1 MSQFELVIF
10 DCDGVLVDS
19 EGITTRVLAA
29 MLNEMG
35 LDVSAEKL
43 YDSFHG
49 RSLAQWLALIADM
62 SAKPLPETFVP
73 ALRERAAAALWA
85 EVTPIAG
92 IADVLARLEIPFCVA
107 SSGDYEK
114 MKLTLGKTGLL
125 AWFGANIFSIADVEK
140 PKPAPDIYLHAA
152 RQMGVD
158 PRACVVIEDSPTGVQ
173 AGVAAGMTVFGFAA
187 QTPEQQL
194 AKAGAH
200 VIFADMTQLPELLVS
215 PGVWGKQTH
224 RLNKLNM
231 WRYI

>member
-1 MSQFELVIF
+1 MTPFELVIF

-35 LDVSAEKL
+35 LGISAAKL

-62 SAKPLPETFVP
+62 LAEPVPETFVP

-92 IADVLARLEIPFCVA
+92 VADVLAGLQIPFCVA

-125 AWFGANIFSIADVEK
+125 AWFGTNIFSITDVEK

-152 RQMGVD
+152 RQNGVD
-158 PRACVVIEDSPTGVQ
+158 PHACVVIEDSATGVQ

-187 QTPEQQL
+187 QTPAQQL
-194 AKAGAH
+194 CKAGAQA
-200 VIFADMTQLPELLVS
+200 IFTDMTQLPHLLAS
-215 PGVWGKQTH
+215 PDTQKNNITV
-224 RLNKLNM
+224 
-231 WRYI
+231 

>member
-1 MSQFELVIF
+1 
-10 DCDGVLVDS
+10 
-19 EGITTRVLAA
+19 
-29 MLNEMG
+29 MG

-73 ALRERAAAALWA
+73 ALKERAAAALSA
-85 EVTPIAG
+85 EVAPIAG
-92 IADVLARLEIPFCVA
+92 IADVLARLQIPFCVA

-114 MKLTLGKTGLL
+114 MMLTLGKTGLL
-125 AWFGANIFSIADVEK
+125 PWFGANIFSIADVEK

-187 QTPEQQL
+187 QTPVERL

-200 VIFADMTQLPELLVS
+200 TIFTDMTQLPELLAS
-215 PGVWGKQTH
+215 PGMWGKQYPH
-224 RLNKLNM
+224 LNKLNM
-231 WRYI
+231 YSFAAGSRNERPVCC